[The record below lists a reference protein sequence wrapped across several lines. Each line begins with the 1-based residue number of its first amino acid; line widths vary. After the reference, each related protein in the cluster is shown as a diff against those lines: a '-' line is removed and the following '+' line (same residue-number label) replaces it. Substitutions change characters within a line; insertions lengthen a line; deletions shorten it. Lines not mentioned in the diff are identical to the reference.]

1 MCGTE
6 GDSERTIADLAGC
19 KGMRAESVTGFV
31 VVRCARIVIEYP
43 PRVLRPTRLVRKSP
57 DFFIFAVPK
66 PAHPAMPA
74 VLLPQVRV
82 DMALAIERRY
92 EFIAMARGAH
102 RKLLG
107 SSKFEPDAL
116 EHVGQRHER
125 APCKMNKQANS
136 PFYK

>member
-1 MCGTE
+1 MG
-6 GDSERTIADLAGC
+6 A
-19 KGMRAESVTGFV
+19 
-31 VVRCARIVIEYP
+31 
-43 PRVLRPTRLVRKSP
+43 RVLINGIRYKSP

-66 PAHPAMPA
+66 PAHPAMLA

-82 DMALAIERRY
+82 DMALTIERRH
-92 EFIAMARGAH
+92 ELVSMARGAH

-125 APCKMNKQANS
+125 APCKVDKQANPS
-136 PFYK
+136 FYK